1 MALTPVD
8 GVRALRVSADHPR
21 PNRLTTELPAHLA
34 DWQLPPDWRWGGE
47 GVVAEYRHYQEIID
61 ALGRSLSLV
70 TAPDPSH
77 LNWLAAEARYL
88 GHRNHPSIPTTYH
101 YWTKYRDVRR
111 GPGYLRRWIEG
122 ETVGAHVRRTGPED
136 VPYMLRLL
144 RAAGS
149 TVAYLHDAGVAHG
162 ALSPE
167 HIWVAPTGRIWLLG
181 WQWAIPR
188 ADLPAGVAPD
198 RRWTPTAPEWTI
210 GGWLPTP
217 ASDQWQLAATCFAA
231 LTGELP
237 PSNDPPPLRLVRP
250 DVPQTVASALDRALA
265 ENPGERHRSMVSLL
279 RSLDRASS
287 SRSVM
292 VSGGIAPE
300 KEWQSDEARLRWA
313 VGDDYDVLALLGKGT
328 FGTVWRV
335 RDLSLEREVALKML
349 HPHVASDETAVARF
363 RREARLAAQ
372 LAHPA
377 IVPIYD
383 WDSRGDVSWYT
394 MELAEGGSVA
404 DLVTR
409 NGPRE
414 FAEIAPQVDAVLDAL
429 VAAHANS
436 IIHRDLKPE
445 NILIDRYRRWRITDF
460 GIARVAGEDQGGASG
475 TPAFAAPEQLLG
487 ESQGPSVDCFAVA
500 AIVVYVLRGHAP
512 FPGKT
517 GPTILA
523 AQLAGRLDLSDF
535 EPELATWL
543 RRSLATDT
551 DQRFPDAGVM
561 QSEWRRLMR
570 AAEAHKVVE
579 EQAANGDA
587 RPARASWWRR
597 VIGR

>member
-70 TAPDPSH
+70 TAPDPAH

-144 RAAGS
+144 RAVGS

-167 HIWVAPTGRIWLLG
+167 HMWVAPTGRIWLLG

-292 VSGGIAPE
+292 VSGGITPE

-349 HPHVASDETAVARF
+349 HPHVASDENAVARF

-487 ESQGPSVDCFAVA
+487 EAQGPSVDCFAVA

-535 EPELATWL
+535 EPELAAWL
-543 RRSLATDT
+543 RRGLSTDT

-579 EQAANGDA
+579 AQATNGDA
-587 RPARASWWRR
+587 QPVRPSWWRR